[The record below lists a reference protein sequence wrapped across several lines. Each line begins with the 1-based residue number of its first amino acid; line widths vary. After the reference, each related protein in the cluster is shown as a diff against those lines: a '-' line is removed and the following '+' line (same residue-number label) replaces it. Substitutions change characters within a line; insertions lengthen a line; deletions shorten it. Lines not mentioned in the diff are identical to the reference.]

1 MLRIHEI
8 KAPIGADIER
18 VRQAAAQMVGICAAD
33 LTDFEIVKESVDSRK
48 KNNIRMVYTVDINF
62 DGDLEAVARRFPSN
76 QCAVVETYEYSLPE
90 NRRHSKFRPVVV
102 GFGPAGMLCAYLLA
116 KAGHN
121 PIVLERGNDVDARQ
135 ADVKRFWAERVLDTN
150 SNVQFGEGGAGTF
163 SDGKLTTGIKD
174 PRVREVFEVFLRHGA
189 PPEIKYSARPHIGT
203 DKLCAMVKNM
213 RMEILR
219 MGGEVRFGA
228 RFQRLIAA
236 NEFVHGLSYVQ
247 GGRIH
252 DLETDCVAL
261 CIGHSARDTFEMLYQ
276 SGVKM
281 AQKAFSVGTR
291 IEHPQEFINRSQ
303 YGRLWNHPLLPAAD
317 YKLSNHPIHGRGG
330 YTFCMCPG
338 GYVVTA
344 SSEEGMVVVNGMS
357 EYARDGENANS
368 AILVGIEPDYFAD
381 GHPLTGI
388 AFQREIERA
397 AFAAGGQSYAAPAQ
411 TVGDFLKN
419 IPSRRLGAV
428 NPTCP
433 TGVVPGDIR
442 TVLPPVVTDTIQ
454 KALRNFDTKIQ
465 GFAMADAVLTAPESR
480 SSSPVRILRD
490 EFFQS
495 NVRGLYPCGEGAGY
509 AGGIVSAATDG
520 IRVAEAILGDED
532 GYFND

>member
-8 KAPIGADIER
+8 NAPIGADTEKIKHL
-18 VRQAAAQMVGICAAD
+18 AAQAIGLADTD
-33 LTDFEIVKESVDSRK
+33 LTAFEVVKESVDSRK
-48 KNNIRMVYTVDINF
+48 KNSIHMVYTVDVNF
-62 DGDLEAVARRFPSN
+62 DSDLESVARRFPSN
-76 QCAVVETYEYSLPE
+76 KCAVVEQYAYTLPE
-90 NRRHSKFRPVVV
+90 NKRHSQFRPVVI

-116 KAGHN
+116 KAGHK
-121 PIVLERGNDVDARQ
+121 PLVLERGQDVDTRQ
-135 ADVKRFWAERVLDTN
+135 ADVKRFWTQHTLDPN

-174 PRVREVFEVFLRHGA
+174 PRVREVFEVFLQHGA
-189 PPEIKYSARPHIGT
+189 PREIKYSAHPHIGT
-203 DKLCAMVKNM
+203 DRLCDMVKNL
-213 RMEILR
+213 RMEIIRL
-219 MGGEVRFGA
+219 GGEVRFGA
-228 RFQRLIAA
+228 RLQKLFVA
-236 NEFVHGLSYVQ
+236 NEFVHGLSYEQ
-247 GGRIH
+247 GGKSYDI
-252 DLETDCVAL
+252 ETDCVAL

-276 SGVKM
+276 SGIKM

-291 IEHPQEFINRSQ
+291 IEHPQEMINRAQ
-303 YGRLWNHPLLPAAD
+303 YGKLWNHPLLPAAD
-317 YKLSNHPIHGRGG
+317 YKLSNHPLHGRGG

-357 EYARDGENANS
+357 EYARDGGNANS
-368 AILVGIEPDYFAD
+368 AILVGIEPEYFAD
-381 GHPLTGI
+381 DHPLAGI
-388 AFQREIERA
+388 AFQRGIERA
-397 AFAAGGQSYAAPAQ
+397 AFAAGEQSYAAPAQ

-419 IPSRRLGAV
+419 TPSKCFGSV
-428 NPTCP
+428 KPSCP
-433 TGVVPGDIR
+433 TGVVMGDIQ

-520 IRVAEAILGDED
+520 IRVAEAILQDED
-532 GYFND
+532 GYFNN